1 MTPHFLIYTP
11 SLKNQR
17 HIVYIYIPILQATNL
32 LNYYTHPQNIEH
44 SLILFS
50 SYLLFLKSIPSCTY
64 TSFGIIIFLLPFSFS
79 LNVLFC
85 CNASWSSSAST
96 YNIFTSLFLSTFI
109 SGSTISIL
117 CILFITACLLISS
130 IYVAFSP
137 AFL

>member
-1 MTPHFLIYTP
+1 MYSDTSSHKSSEFLYTP
-11 SLKNQR
+11 PKYRTFFNTFLF
-17 HIVYIYIPILQATNL
+17 L
-32 LNYYTHPQNIEH
+32 L
-44 SLILFS
+44 LFS
-50 SYLLFLKSIPSCTY
+50 KSIPSCTY
-64 TSFGIIIFLLPFSFS
+64 TSFGIIVFLLPFSFC
-79 LNVLFC
+79 LNILFC
-85 CNASWSSSAST
+85 CNATWSSSAST